1 MNRIVVALLGLAC
14 GLMGQTYGE
23 ISGTIFDP
31 SGAVLSGAEITV
43 ENPQSGFVRKTVSTG
58 AGAYNVGYLRPGTYQ
73 VTVALAG
80 FKSAV
85 RKDVLVQVD
94 NATKLDVPL
103 AVGQV
108 SESVE
113 VVGAAPLLNSE
124 NAAVGTV
131 IENRRIIELPLN
143 GRNWLQ
149 MVALSPNVSSEQRA
163 SGHVDSRQ
171 GGERGRQAIS
181 IAGQRQFFNRYTL
194 DGVENTDVNYN
205 TYVVRPSIEAL
216 EEFKVQTGIYSA
228 EYGRAVSQIN
238 ATTKTGGNRHHGA
251 VFHFLR
257 NDKLDAK
264 EWQQI
269 GDRNPFRRNQYGFV
283 WNGKIIADKLFFLS
297 NFEGTRDVKTF
308 QGTANVAPTQW
319 RTGDF
324 TGQSAVIFDPDTR
337 VFQTV
342 SGQERAVSASPFPG
356 NRIPS
361 NRIHPVYVKLL
372 EFYPEATRPG
382 QDILQNYVRQRKRP
396 LRNDQFTQRFD
407 FNESSKS
414 AWFGRFS
421 VADEFERRIEAF
433 PQQEGGVQVKVWQV
447 MAANTRTLA
456 PNVVNETRFGYN
468 RFDNDL
474 ILRYAYE
481 RDVTKELGIRG
492 LVSPSSNAWGTPA
505 IQLGSGLSGFGES
518 GNGPWIYRNRTMQF
532 LNNTSVILGKHTL
545 RFGVESRRDIY
556 NAEGNTV
563 ARGRFYYNGLLSIAP
578 GGRAQAPNLWAD
590 FALGLNQRS
599 ERALGLAAGD
609 LRSISWFGYVED
621 AWKVTPK
628 LTVTMGLRYELTPPW
643 IEPNRKIMNIQMF
656 GWTPGSKTPIMTR
669 PGDGDFNEGL
679 LFRFADVIPTQVGD
693 DKMGRATVK
702 TDRNDFAPR
711 LGVAWAPNEKW
722 TIRSGAGLFFT
733 QDQGNPRFDIVR
745 NVAGRGDFTSSD
757 QRPNSPLDDPWRNE
771 RQTFTCS
778 NWSGNCVGQPFVLGN
793 GNDRR
798 TPYVAQW
805 LVNVQRQ
812 VGNSLVVETGY
823 MGNVGRRLERLRS
836 TNEPYLRTGL
846 TDTSSVQSR
855 RPFPIYG
862 IIQQVE
868 NVVNANYHA
877 LNFKVQQRFARGLS
891 LLGGYT
897 WSKSI
902 DDGSGIRSSA
912 GDQSIAKYDWNLRD
926 ERGLSQFHTGHRFV
940 SSVLYEVPFFADAPK
955 FAKGLF
961 GGWQVSGILTFSTGN
976 PQRVGVIGDTNA
988 IGGEGNYPDA
998 TGLSATAGAGTVDRF
1013 WNINAFDITNP
1024 ELRYRFGNSGRNTLI
1039 GPGYGQLDASLLKTF
1054 KLPVEGHSLQF
1065 RWESFNIS
1073 NHPNWN
1079 MPSSDVR
1086 NAATFGRVLTARPMR
1101 EMQFGLKYLF

>member
-1 MNRIVVALLGLAC
+1 MALMA
-14 GLMGQTYGE
+14 QTYGE
-23 ISGTIFDP
+23 ISGTVFDP
-31 SGAVLSGAEITV
+31 SGAVLAGAEITI
-43 ENPQSGFVRKTVSTG
+43 ENSQSGFARRISSTG
-58 AGAYNVGYLRPGTYQ
+58 SGSYSLGFLKPGIYQ
-73 VTVALAG
+73 VTATLSG
-80 FKSAV
+80 FKSTV
-85 RKDVLVQVD
+85 LKDVEVQVD
-94 NATKLDVPL
+94 IVTRLDISLV
-103 AVGQV
+103 VGQV

-113 VVGAAPLLNSE
+113 VSGAAPLINSE

-131 IENRRIIELPLN
+131 IENRRIVELPLN

-171 GGERGRQAIS
+171 GGERGRQSIS

-238 ATTKTGGNRHHGA
+238 ATTKTGSNQHHGA

-264 EWQQI
+264 EWQQQ
-269 GDRNPFRRNQYGFV
+269 GDKNPFRRNQYGFV
-283 WNGKIIADKLFFLS
+283 WNGKVIADRLFFLS

-308 QGTANVAPTQW
+308 QGTANVAPTPW

-324 TGQSAVIFDPDTR
+324 TGQSAVIFDPATR
-337 VFQTV
+337 TYQTTN
-342 SGQERAVSASPFPG
+342 GQERAVGATPFPG
-356 NRIPS
+356 NQIPA
-361 NRIHPVYVKLL
+361 NRIHPIYTKLL

-382 QDILQNYVRQRKRP
+382 QDIVQNYVRQRKRP
-396 LRNDQFTQRFD
+396 LESSQFTQRFD
-407 FNESSKS
+407 FNESAKS

-421 VADEFERRIEAF
+421 VADEFERRIESF

-456 PNVVNETRFGYN
+456 PNIVNETRFGYN

-492 LVSPSSNAWGTPA
+492 LVSPSANAWGTPA
-505 IQLGSGLSGFGES
+505 IQLGSGLTGFGES

-532 LNNTSVILGKHTL
+532 LNNTSVILGKHSL
-545 RFGVESRRDIY
+545 RFGIEARRDVY
-556 NAEGNTV
+556 NAQGNTV
-563 ARGRFYYNGLLSIAP
+563 ARGRFYYNGLLTIAP
-578 GGRAQAPNLWAD
+578 GGRAQAGNLWAD

-609 LRSISWFGYVED
+609 LRSISWFGYLED
-621 AWKVTPK
+621 AWKLTPK
-628 LTVTMGLRYELTPPW
+628 LTLTLGMRYELTPPW
-643 IEPNRKIMNIQMF
+643 IEPNRNIMNIQMF
-656 GWTPGSKTPIMTR
+656 GWGPGARTPIMTR
-669 PGDGDFNEGL
+669 PGEGDFNEGL
-679 LFRFADVIPTQVGD
+679 QFRFADAIPTQVGD
-693 DKMGRATVK
+693 DKLGRATVK
-702 TDRNDFAPR
+702 TDHNDFAPR
-711 LGVAWAPNEKW
+711 IGLAWAPSSKW
-722 TIRSGAGLFFT
+722 TIRTGAGLFYT

-757 QRPNSPLDDPWRNE
+757 QRPNSPLDDPWLNE

-805 LVNVQRQ
+805 LLNVQRQ
-812 VGNSLVVETGY
+812 IGNSLVLETGY
-823 MGNVGRRLERLRS
+823 MGNIGRRLERLRS
-836 TNEPYLRTGL
+836 TNEPFLRTGL

-855 RPFPIYG
+855 RPFPVYG

-877 LNFKVQQRFARGLS
+877 LNVKVQQRFSRGLS

-897 WSKSI
+897 WSKAI
-902 DDGSGIRSSA
+902 DDASGIRTSS
-912 GDQSIAKYDWNLRD
+912 GDQSIAKSDWNLRD
-926 ERGLSQFHTGHRFV
+926 ERGLSQFHTAHRFV
-940 SSVLYEVPFFADAPK
+940 SSVLYEVPVLAGAPRLVK
-955 FAKGLF
+955 SVF

-998 TGLSATAGAGTVDRF
+998 TGLSATSGAGTVNNY
-1013 WNINAFDITNP
+1013 WNIGAFDITNP
-1024 ELRYRFGNSGRNTLI
+1024 ELRYRFGNPGRNTLI
-1039 GPGYGQLDASLLKTF
+1039 GPGYGQLDASLLKTIL
-1054 KLPVEGHSLQF
+1054 LPLEGHRLQF
-1065 RWESFNIS
+1065 RWESFNIT

-1079 MPSSDVR
+1079 VPSSDVR
-1086 NAATFGRVLTARPMR
+1086 NASTFGRVLTARPMR